1 VAGELIAGLRVVFAV
16 FAEDM
21 GAAGKERDDSS
32 GLCYYGARY
41 LAPWLTRWI
50 SPDSM
55 GAVDGLNLYIYVG
68 NKTFNFVV
76 SFIQNIGAITLF
88 IFFE

>member
-1 VAGELIAGLRVVFAV
+1 MAVELVVGLVGALGVVFRK
-16 FAEDM
+16 
-21 GAAGKERDDSS
+21 KERSDSS

-50 SPDSM
+50 NPDSA

-68 NKTFNFVV
+68 NN
-76 SFIQNIGAITLF
+76 GR
-88 IFFE
+88 

>member
-21 GAAGKERDDSS
+21 GADVQGV
-32 GLCYYGARY
+32 GL
-41 LAPWLTRWI
+41 LLSPWLTRWI

-68 NKTFNFVV
+68 NNPLKYIDPTGHFPLISWDIHLV
-76 SFIQNIGAITLF
+76 SQGARYLAP
-88 IFFE
+88 